1 MRPALLIDAPPR
13 LCYTMTPMSDPAAAS
28 RSLGEILALSS
39 GLAWAIAVVL
49 FRVSGRRIHP
59 IGLNLAKTVL
69 ALIVM
74 VPTLFVLGETLA
86 PAVPFS
92 TTGLL
97 LLSGVLG
104 IAISDTLFFSALNRL
119 GASLTAIVDCFY
131 SPFVIALSFVLLG
144 ERLSP
149 VQLIGAA
156 LVVSAVLTLAKEGK
170 LEKIGRKDLVLGIVF
185 GVLAMF
191 FVAFGIVMV
200 KPVLGSVSVFWSTLV
215 RLAGGSLALAVL
227 VPFLRNRKAVLGPL
241 FERRNWKALIPAAFF
256 GSYLSLILWMGGM
269 KYAKASVAAVLN
281 QLNTIFI
288 VIIAAIFLKERLTG
302 WKILAVVL
310 AFVGAYLASMP
321 F

>member
-1 MRPALLIDAPPR
+1 
-13 LCYTMTPMSDPAAAS
+13 MSDPAAVS

-59 IGLNLAKTVL
+59 VGLNLAKTVL

-74 VPTLFVLGETLA
+74 VPTLFALGEPLA
-86 PAVPFS
+86 PAAPFS

-104 IAISDTLFFSALNRL
+104 IAISDTLFFYALNRL

-144 ERLSP
+144 ERLSL
-149 VQLIGAA
+149 VQLIGAG
-156 LVVSAVLTLAKEGK
+156 LVVSAVLTLSKEGK
-170 LEKIGRKDLVLGIVF
+170 LEKIARKDLVLGIVS

-200 KPVLGSVSVFWSTLV
+200 KPVLGSVSVLWSTLV
-215 RLAGGSLALAVL
+215 RLAGGSLALTVL
-227 VPFLRNRKAVLGPL
+227 VPFLRNRKAVLRPL
-241 FERRNWKALIPAAFF
+241 FEPHNWKALIPASFF

-302 WKILAVVL
+302 WKILAVIL